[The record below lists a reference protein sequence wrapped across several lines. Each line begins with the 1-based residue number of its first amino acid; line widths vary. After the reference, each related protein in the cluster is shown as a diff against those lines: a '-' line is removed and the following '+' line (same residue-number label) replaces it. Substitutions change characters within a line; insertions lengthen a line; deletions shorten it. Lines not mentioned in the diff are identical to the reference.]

1 MTVAAGETRR
11 IDRWGTSFTGALATI
26 AIGVPTLT
34 FGSVTY
40 WDTLTTS
47 EIAGAAACSSDVYGI
62 ADNGVR
68 YVIETFTAVG
78 ACDWTVPIGVTE
90 VDYLVVGGGGGGG
103 GGQASGHGGG
113 GGGAGGVLTSV
124 GPSANDSSLT
134 VSD

>member
-1 MTVAAGETRR
+1 MAAGETRR
-11 IDRWGTSFTGALATI
+11 IDRWGTRFTGALATI

-78 ACDWTVPIGVTE
+78 ACRLAVMKRC
-90 VDYLVVGGGGGGG
+90 
-103 GGQASGHGGG
+103 
-113 GGGAGGVLTSV
+113 
-124 GPSANDSSLT
+124 
-134 VSD
+134 